1 MSLLKWKKLAK
12 QKTELGNKINFVHDT
27 ILKKQLGEKTSQ
39 ESFQKAFK
47 PITTKLDEVAFRNL
61 NIPRLTKK
69 RGKKL
74 GVPDYGIALEDEDIP
89 DYGLDDFFDEG
100 LVPENKKQI
109 VPKPP
114 TYEESLKDILEG
126 KKQIY
131 VDPQYFPEGP
141 QDMPPKYEED
151 EEIDYA
157 LNVEDE
163 AIALKEAEEAAEAE
177 EAEEVSANRILDHLK
192 LSNYDDIE
200 KQLNQPEMTP
210 LMSRNFLNRKVKDA
224 KIERNRLNG
233 LKAQVT
239 HKYNKGEMSKAERA
253 LQNKGI
259 DDVRVV
265 LNQYIKYQE
274 IQAKMFDDQMK
285 KGSGLKKKKR
295 GGNIVFFNDVKQLLK
310 KLELIVGE
318 ILAGNTSIEMRNTGV
333 AILDMLLKTSKINKA
348 QHEKLY
354 KTYFKI

>member
-27 ILKKQLGEKTSQ
+27 ILKNQLGEKTSQ

-114 TYEESLKDILEG
+114 TYEESLKDILE
-126 KKQIY
+126 
-131 VDPQYFPEGP
+131 DNFSEEP
-141 QDMPPKYEED
+141 QDLPPEYDED

-157 LNVEDE
+157 LDDED
-163 AIALKEAEEAAEAE
+163 
-177 EAEEVSANRILDHLK
+177 SANMILDDLD

-200 KQLNQPEMTP
+200 KQINQPEMTQRKIKKYVNKK
-210 LMSRNFLNRKVKDA
+210 LKDAEFRRNQLKGFKTHVTKDYTKGKIGEAQKTMEHKRIDNARAVINQFIKHYENKVKMM
-224 KIERNRLNG
+224 E
-233 LKAQVT
+233 
-239 HKYNKGEMSKAERA
+239 
-253 LQNKGI
+253 
-259 DDVRVV
+259 
-265 LNQYIKYQE
+265 
-274 IQAKMFDDQMK
+274 
-285 KGSGLKKKKR
+285 GSGLKKR

-354 KTYFKI
+354 KTYFKV

>member
-1 MSLLKWKKLAK
+1 MSLLEWKKLAK

-27 ILKKQLGEKTSQ
+27 ILKNQLGEKTSQ
-39 ESFQKAFK
+39 ESLQKVFK
-47 PITTKLDEVAFRNL
+47 PITTKLDDAAFRNL

-69 RGKKL
+69 RGRKQ

-126 KKQIY
+126 KKKIY
-131 VDPQYFPEGP
+131 VDPQYFPEKKP
-141 QDMPPKYEED
+141 QDLPPEYEED

-157 LNVEDE
+157 LDEED
-163 AIALKEAEEAAEAE
+163 
-177 EAEEVSANRILDHLK
+177 SDNMILDDLG

-200 KQLNQPEMTP
+200 KQINQPEMTP
-210 LMSRNFLNRKVKDA
+210 RKIEKYLNKKLKDA
-224 KIERNRLNG
+224 DFRRNQ
-233 LKAQVT
+233 LKGRKSQVSQA
-239 HKYNKGEMSKAERA
+239 YNKGKIGEAEKTLKYKRIDNARA
-253 LQNKGI
+253 
-259 DDVRVV
+259 VV
-265 LNQYIKYQE
+265 NQYIMHYGNKVKIME
-274 IQAKMFDDQMK
+274 
-285 KGSGLKKKKR
+285 GSGLKKR
-295 GGNIVFFNDVKQLLK
+295 GGNIVFFNDAKQLLK

>member
-27 ILKKQLGEKTSQ
+27 ILKNQLGEKTSQ

-47 PITTKLDEVAFRNL
+47 PITTKLDDVAFRNL

-100 LVPENKKQI
+100 LGPENKKQI

-114 TYEESLKDILEG
+114 TYEESLQDILEG

-131 VDPQYFPEGP
+131 VNPQYFPEEP
-141 QDMPPKYEED
+141 QDMPPEYKED

-157 LNVEDE
+157 LDEED
-163 AIALKEAEEAAEAE
+163 
-177 EAEEVSANRILDHLK
+177 SANTILDDLG
-192 LSNYDDIE
+192 LSNYDTIE
-200 KQLNQPEMTP
+200 KQLNQPEMTQ
-210 LMSRNFLNRKVKDA
+210 RRIKRYIDRKLEAATTK
-224 KIERNRLNG
+224 RYQLNG
-233 LKAQVT
+233 YKTQVSK
-239 HKYNKGEMSKAERA
+239 KYNKGKIVEAEKNMEFKRIDNARA
-253 LQNKGI
+253 
-259 DDVRVV
+259 V
-265 LNQYIKYQE
+265 LNQYIKHYE
-274 IQAKMFDDQMK
+274 NKVKMME
-285 KGSGLKKKKR
+285 GSGLKKR

-354 KTYFKI
+354 KTYFKV

>member
-39 ESFQKAFK
+39 ESLQKVFK
-47 PITTKLDEVAFRNL
+47 PITTKLDDVAFRNL
-61 NIPRLTKK
+61 NIPRLKK
-69 RGKKL
+69 RGRNR
-74 GVPDYGIALEDEDIP
+74 GVPDYAVGVEDEDGGIP

-131 VDPQYFPEGP
+131 VDPQYFPEEP
-141 QDMPPKYEED
+141 QDMPPEYEEY

-157 LNVEDE
+157 LDEED
-163 AIALKEAEEAAEAE
+163 
-177 EAEEVSANRILDHLK
+177 SANMILDELD

-210 LMSRNFLNRKVKDA
+210 RKIKRYIDKKLTDANIKRNQ
-224 KIERNRLNG
+224 
-233 LKAQVT
+233 LKGYKSQVSQA
-239 HKYNKGEMSKAERA
+239 YNKGKISEAQKTMDYKRIDNARA
-253 LQNKGI
+253 
-259 DDVRVV
+259 V
-265 LNQYIKYQE
+265 LNQYIKHYE
-274 IQAKMFDDQMK
+274 NKVETIQ
-285 KGSGLKKKKR
+285 GSGIKKR

-310 KLELIVGE
+310 KLELIIGE
-318 ILAGNTSIEMRNTGV
+318 ISAGNTSIEMRNTGV

-354 KTYFKI
+354 KSYFKII

>member
-1 MSLLKWKKLAK
+1 MSLLEWKKLAK

-27 ILKKQLGEKTSQ
+27 ILKNQLGEKTSQ
-39 ESFQKAFK
+39 ESLQKVFK
-47 PITTKLDEVAFRNL
+47 PITTKLDDVAFRNL
-61 NIPRLTKK
+61 NIPRLKK
-69 RGKKL
+69 RGRNR
-74 GVPDYGIALEDEDIP
+74 GVPDYAVGVEDEDGGIP

-131 VDPQYFPEGP
+131 VDPQYFPEEP
-141 QDMPPKYEED
+141 QDLPPEYEED

-157 LNVEDE
+157 LDEED
-163 AIALKEAEEAAEAE
+163 
-177 EAEEVSANRILDHLK
+177 SANKILDDLG

-200 KQLNQPEMTP
+200 KQLNKPEMP
-210 LMSRNFLNRKVKDA
+210 
-224 KIERNRLNG
+224 KI
-233 LKAQVT
+233 
-239 HKYNKGEMSKAERA
+239 
-253 LQNKGI
+253 QNKPFLKKKLEAANHKRNQLKGYKSQVSQAYTRGEIGEAQKTMDYKRI
-259 DDVRVV
+259 DNARAV
-265 LNQYIKYQE
+265 LNQYIKHYE
-274 IQAKMFDDQMK
+274 NKLK
-285 KGSGLKKKKR
+285 EGSGLKKR
-295 GGNIVFFNDVKQLLK
+295 GGNIVFFNDAKQLLK

-318 ILAGNTSIEMRNTGV
+318 ISAGNTSIEMRNTGV

>member
-12 QKTELGNKINFVHDT
+12 QKTELGNKINFDHDT
-27 ILKKQLGEKTSQ
+27 ILKNQLGEKTSQ
-39 ESFQKAFK
+39 ESFQKVFE
-47 PITTKLDEVAFRNL
+47 PITSKLDDVALRNL

-74 GVPDYGIALEDEDIP
+74 DVPDYAVNIEDEDGGIP

-131 VDPQYFPEGP
+131 VDPQYFPEEP
-141 QDMPPKYEED
+141 QDMPPGYEED

-157 LNVEDE
+157 LDEEDSDN
-163 AIALKEAEEAAEAE
+163 L
-177 EAEEVSANRILDHLK
+177 ILDDLK

-200 KQLNQPEMTP
+200 MQLNQPEMTK
-210 LMSRNFLNRKVKDA
+210 RKIKPYLTK
-224 KIERNRLNG
+224 KIEAAVHKRNQ
-233 LKAQVT
+233 LKGSKTQVLL
-239 HKYNKGEMSKAERA
+239 KYKIGKIGEAEMTQDSKR
-253 LQNKGI
+253 I
-259 DDVRVV
+259 DNARGV
-265 LNQYIKYQE
+265 LNQYIKHYE
-274 IQAKMFDDQMK
+274 NKVKMME
-285 KGSGLKKKKR
+285 GSGLKKR

-318 ILAGNTSIEMRNTGV
+318 ILAGNTSIKMRNTGV
-333 AILDMLLKTSKINKA
+333 AILDMLLRTSTINKA

-354 KTYFKI
+354 KAYFQK

>member
-39 ESFQKAFK
+39 ESLQKVFK
-47 PITTKLDEVAFRNL
+47 PITTKLDDVAFRNL
-61 NIPRLTKK
+61 NIPRLKK
-69 RGKKL
+69 RGRNR
-74 GVPDYGIALEDEDIP
+74 GVPDYAVGVEDEDGGIP

-131 VDPQYFPEGP
+131 VDPQYFPEEP
-141 QDMPPKYEED
+141 QDLPPEYEED

-157 LNVEDE
+157 LDEED
-163 AIALKEAEEAAEAE
+163 
-177 EAEEVSANRILDHLK
+177 SDNMILDELD

-200 KQLNQPEMTP
+200 KQLKQPEMTP
-210 LMSRNFLNRKVKDA
+210 RKIKRYIDKKLTDANIKRNQ
-224 KIERNRLNG
+224 
-233 LKAQVT
+233 LKGYKSQVSQA
-239 HKYNKGEMSKAERA
+239 YNKGKISAAQKTMDYKRIDNARA
-253 LQNKGI
+253 
-259 DDVRVV
+259 V
-265 LNQYIKYQE
+265 LNQYIKHYE
-274 IQAKMFDDQMK
+274 NKVETIQ
-285 KGSGLKKKKR
+285 GSGIKKR

>member
-1 MSLLKWKKLAK
+1 MSLLEWKKLAK

-27 ILKKQLGEKTSQ
+27 ILKNQLGEKTSQ
-39 ESFQKAFK
+39 ESLQKVFK
-47 PITTKLDEVAFRNL
+47 PITTKLDDVAFRNL
-61 NIPRLTKK
+61 NIPRLKK
-69 RGKKL
+69 RGRNR
-74 GVPDYGIALEDEDIP
+74 GVPDYAVGVEDEDGGIP

-114 TYEESLKDILEG
+114 AYEESLKDILEG

-131 VDPQYFPEGP
+131 VDPQYFPEEP
-141 QDMPPKYEED
+141 QDLPPEYEED
-151 EEIDYA
+151 DEIDYA
-157 LNVEDE
+157 LDEED
-163 AIALKEAEEAAEAE
+163 
-177 EAEEVSANRILDHLK
+177 SANMILDELE

-200 KQLNQPEMTP
+200 KQIIQPEMTP
-210 LMSRNFLNRKVKDA
+210 RKIKRYIDKKLKDA
-224 KIERNRLNG
+224 EFRRNQ
-233 LKAQVT
+233 LKGY
-239 HKYNKGEMSKAERA
+239 KSNISKDYNKGKIGEAQKTMDYKRIDNARA
-253 LQNKGI
+253 
-259 DDVRVV
+259 V
-265 LNQYIKYQE
+265 LNQYIKHYANKVKRME
-274 IQAKMFDDQMK
+274 
-285 KGSGLKKKKR
+285 GSGLKKR

-318 ILAGNTSIEMRNTGV
+318 ISAGNTSIEMRNTGV

>member
-27 ILKKQLGEKTSQ
+27 ILKNQLGEKISQ

-47 PITTKLDEVAFRNL
+47 PITTKLDDVTFRNL

-69 RGKKL
+69 HGKKL

-89 DYGLDDFFDEG
+89 DYGLDDFFDEC

-114 TYEESLKDILEG
+114 TYEESLQDILEG

-131 VDPQYFPEGP
+131 VNPQYFPEEP
-141 QDMPPKYEED
+141 QDLPPEYEED

-157 LNVEDE
+157 LVEED
-163 AIALKEAEEAAEAE
+163 
-177 EAEEVSANRILDHLK
+177 SANMILDDVGLP
-192 LSNYDDIE
+192 NYDDIE
-200 KQLNQPEMTP
+200 KQLNQPEMTQK
-210 LMSRNFLNRKVKDA
+210 RIKRYVDKQ
-224 KIERNRLNG
+224 
-233 LKAQVT
+233 LKNAEFKRHQLKGFKSQVSQA
-239 HKYNKGEMSKAERA
+239 YNKGKISEAQKTLEYKR
-253 LQNKGI
+253 I
-259 DDVRVV
+259 DNARVV
-265 LNQYIKYQE
+265 LNQYIKHYE
-274 IQAKMFDDQMK
+274 NKVKMK
-285 KGSGLKKKKR
+285 KGSALKKR

>member
-1 MSLLKWKKLAK
+1 MSLLEWKKLAK
-12 QKTELGNKINFVHDT
+12 QKTELGNKINFVHNT
-27 ILKKQLGEKTSQ
+27 ILKNQLGEKTSQ
-39 ESFQKAFK
+39 ESLQKVFK
-47 PITTKLDEVAFRNL
+47 PITTKLDDVAFRNL

-69 RGKKL
+69 RGIKQ

-114 TYEESLKDILEG
+114 TYEESLKDVLEG
-126 KKQIY
+126 KKQIF
-131 VDPQYFPEGP
+131 DEEPPE
-141 QDMPPKYEED
+141 YEED

-157 LNVEDE
+157 LDAEDS
-163 AIALKEAEEAAEAE
+163 
-177 EAEEVSANRILDHLK
+177 VNMILDELE

-200 KQLNQPEMTP
+200 KQINQPEMTP
-210 LMSRNFLNRKVKDA
+210 RKIEKYLNKKLKDA
-224 KIERNRLNG
+224 DFRRNQ
-233 LKAQVT
+233 LKGRKSQVSQA
-239 HKYNKGEMSKAERA
+239 YNKGKIGEAE
-253 LQNKGI
+253 KTMKHKSI
-259 DDVRVV
+259 DNARVV
-265 LNQYIKYQE
+265 LNQYIEHYGNKV
-274 IQAKMFDDQMK
+274 KMME
-285 KGSGLKKKKR
+285 GSGLKKR

-318 ILAGNTSIEMRNTGV
+318 ISAGNTSIEMRNTGV

>member
-39 ESFQKAFK
+39 ESLQKVFK
-47 PITTKLDEVAFRNL
+47 PITTKLDDVAFRNL
-61 NIPRLTKK
+61 NIPRLKK
-69 RGKKL
+69 RGRNR
-74 GVPDYGIALEDEDIP
+74 GVPDYAVGVEDEDGGIP

-131 VDPQYFPEGP
+131 VDPQYFPEEP
-141 QDMPPKYEED
+141 QDMPPEYKED

-157 LNVEDE
+157 LDEED
-163 AIALKEAEEAAEAE
+163 
-177 EAEEVSANRILDHLK
+177 SANMILDELD

-210 LMSRNFLNRKVKDA
+210 RKIKRYIDKKLTDANIKRNQ
-224 KIERNRLNG
+224 
-233 LKAQVT
+233 LKGYKSQVSQA
-239 HKYNKGEMSKAERA
+239 YNKGKISEAQKTMDYKRIDNARA
-253 LQNKGI
+253 
-259 DDVRVV
+259 V
-265 LNQYIKYQE
+265 LNQYIKHYE
-274 IQAKMFDDQMK
+274 NKVETIQ
-285 KGSGLKKKKR
+285 GSGIKKR

>member
-1 MSLLKWKKLAK
+1 MSLLEWKKLAK

-27 ILKKQLGEKTSQ
+27 ILKNQLGEKTSQ
-39 ESFQKAFK
+39 ESLQKVFK
-47 PITTKLDEVAFRNL
+47 PITPKLDEVALRNL
-61 NIPRLTKK
+61 NIPRPKK
-69 RGKKL
+69 RGRNR
-74 GVPDYGIALEDEDIP
+74 GVPDYAVGVEDEDGGIP

-131 VDPQYFPEGP
+131 VDPQYFPEEP
-141 QDMPPKYEED
+141 QDMPPEYEED

-157 LNVEDE
+157 LDEED
-163 AIALKEAEEAAEAE
+163 
-177 EAEEVSANRILDHLK
+177 SANMILDELE

-200 KQLNQPEMTP
+200 KQINQPEMTQ
-210 LMSRNFLNRKVKDA
+210 RKIKKYVNKKLKDA
-224 KIERNRLNG
+224 EFRRNQ
-233 LKAQVT
+233 LKG
-239 HKYNKGEMSKAERA
+239 KKGNISKEYNKGKIGEAEKTMKHKR
-253 LQNKGI
+253 I
-259 DDVRVV
+259 DNARVV
-265 LNQYIKYQE
+265 LNQYIKHYE
-274 IQAKMFDDQMK
+274 NKVKTME
-285 KGSGLKKKKR
+285 GSGLKKR

-310 KLELIVGE
+310 QLELIVGV
-318 ILAGNTSIEMRNTGV
+318 ISAGNTSIEMRNTGV

>member
-39 ESFQKAFK
+39 ESLQKVFK
-47 PITTKLDEVAFRNL
+47 PITTKLDDVAFMNL
-61 NIPRLTKK
+61 NIPRLKK
-69 RGKKL
+69 RGRNR
-74 GVPDYGIALEDEDIP
+74 GVPDYAVGVEDEDGGIP

-100 LVPENKKQI
+100 LVPENEKQI

-131 VDPQYFPEGP
+131 VDPQYFPEEP
-141 QDMPPKYEED
+141 LEDLPPEYEED
-151 EEIDYA
+151 EED
-157 LNVEDE
+157 
-163 AIALKEAEEAAEAE
+163 
-177 EAEEVSANRILDHLK
+177 SANMILDELE

-210 LMSRNFLNRKVKDA
+210 KKSKKYIDKKLTYANIKRNQLKGYKSQVSQAYKKG
-224 KIERNRLNG
+224 KIGE
-233 LKAQVT
+233 AQKT
-239 HKYNKGEMSKAERA
+239 MDYKRIDNARA
-253 LQNKGI
+253 
-259 DDVRVV
+259 V
-265 LNQYIKYQE
+265 LNQYIKHYGNKVKTME
-274 IQAKMFDDQMK
+274 
-285 KGSGLKKKKR
+285 GSGLKKR
-295 GGNIVFFNDVKQLLK
+295 GGNIVFFNDAKQLLK

-354 KTYFKI
+354 KTYFKV

>member
-1 MSLLKWKKLAK
+1 MSLLEWKKLPK

-27 ILKKQLGEKTSQ
+27 ILKNQLGEKTSQ
-39 ESFQKAFK
+39 ESFQKVFK
-47 PITTKLDEVAFRNL
+47 PITTKLDEVALRNL
-61 NIPRLTKK
+61 NIPRLKK
-69 RGKKL
+69 RGRNR
-74 GVPDYGIALEDEDIP
+74 GVPDYAVGVEDEDGGIP

-100 LVPENKKQI
+100 LVPENEKQI

-131 VDPQYFPEGP
+131 VDPQYFPEEP
-141 QDMPPKYEED
+141 QDMPPEYEED

-157 LNVEDE
+157 LDEED
-163 AIALKEAEEAAEAE
+163 
-177 EAEEVSANRILDHLK
+177 SANMILDELE

-200 KQLNQPEMTP
+200 KQINQPEMTQ
-210 LMSRNFLNRKVKDA
+210 RKIKKYVNKKLKDA
-224 KIERNRLNG
+224 EFRRNQ
-233 LKAQVT
+233 LKGHKTHVSKEYNRGKMGEAQKT
-239 HKYNKGEMSKAERA
+239 MEHKR
-253 LQNKGI
+253 I
-259 DDVRVV
+259 DNASAV
-265 LNQYIKYQE
+265 LGQYIKHYKNKVKTME
-274 IQAKMFDDQMK
+274 
-285 KGSGLKKKKR
+285 GSGLKKR

>member
-39 ESFQKAFK
+39 ESLQKVFK
-47 PITTKLDEVAFRNL
+47 PITTKLDDVAFRNL
-61 NIPRLTKK
+61 NIPRLKK
-69 RGKKL
+69 RGRNR
-74 GVPDYGIALEDEDIP
+74 GVPDYAVGVEDEDGGIP

-131 VDPQYFPEGP
+131 VDPQYFPEEP
-141 QDMPPKYEED
+141 QDIPPEY

-157 LNVEDE
+157 LDEED
-163 AIALKEAEEAAEAE
+163 
-177 EAEEVSANRILDHLK
+177 SANMILDELD

-210 LMSRNFLNRKVKDA
+210 RKIKRYIDKKLTDANIKRNQ
-224 KIERNRLNG
+224 
-233 LKAQVT
+233 LKGYKSQVSQA
-239 HKYNKGEMSKAERA
+239 YNKGKISEAQKTMDYKRIDNARA
-253 LQNKGI
+253 
-259 DDVRVV
+259 V
-265 LNQYIKYQE
+265 LNQYIKHYE
-274 IQAKMFDDQMK
+274 NKVETIQ
-285 KGSGLKKKKR
+285 GSGIKKR

-310 KLELIVGE
+310 KLELIIGE
-318 ILAGNTSIEMRNTGV
+318 ISAGNTSIEMRNTGV
-333 AILDMLLKTSKINKA
+333 AILDMLLKTSKLNKA

-354 KTYFKI
+354 KSYFKII

>member
-1 MSLLKWKKLAK
+1 MSLLEWKKLAK

-27 ILKKQLGEKTSQ
+27 ILKNQLGEKISQ

-47 PITTKLDEVAFRNL
+47 PITTKLDDVAFRNL

-74 GVPDYGIALEDEDIP
+74 GVPDYGIALEDEDEDIP
-89 DYGLDDFFDEG
+89 DYGLDNFFDEG
-100 LVPENKKQI
+100 LGPENEKQI

-131 VDPQYFPEGP
+131 VNPQYFPEEP
-141 QDMPPKYEED
+141 QDLPPEYEED
-151 EEIDYA
+151 DYA
-157 LNVEDE
+157 LDEED
-163 AIALKEAEEAAEAE
+163 
-177 EAEEVSANRILDHLK
+177 SANMILDDLG

-200 KQLNQPEMTP
+200 KQINQPEMTQKKIK
-210 LMSRNFLNRKVKDA
+210 LYINKKLKDA
-224 KIERNRLNG
+224 E
-233 LKAQVT
+233 LKRHQLKGYKSQVSQS
-239 HKYNKGEMSKAERA
+239 YNKGKISEAQKTMDYKRIDNARA
-253 LQNKGI
+253 
-259 DDVRVV
+259 V
-265 LNQYIKYQE
+265 LNQYIKHYE
-274 IQAKMFDDQMK
+274 NKVKMM
-285 KGSGLKKKKR
+285 KGSGLKKR

>member
-47 PITTKLDEVAFRNL
+47 PITTKLDDVALRNL

-100 LVPENKKQI
+100 LVPENEKQI
-109 VPKPP
+109 VAKPP
-114 TYEESLKDILEG
+114 PYEESLKDVFEG

-131 VDPQYFPEGP
+131 VNPQNFPEEP
-141 QDMPPKYEED
+141 QDMPPEYEED

-157 LNVEDE
+157 LDEED
-163 AIALKEAEEAAEAE
+163 
-177 EAEEVSANRILDHLK
+177 SANMILDDLG

-200 KQLNQPEMTP
+200 KQLSQPEMTQRRIKRYIDKK
-210 LMSRNFLNRKVKDA
+210 LESAIKKRHQ
-224 KIERNRLNG
+224 LNG
-233 LKAQVT
+233 LKSQVS
-239 HKYNKGEMSKAERA
+239 HAYKKEKIGEAEKTQEYKRIDNARA
-253 LQNKGI
+253 
-259 DDVRVV
+259 V
-265 LNQYIKYQE
+265 LNQYIKHYE
-274 IQAKMFDDQMK
+274 NKVEMM
-285 KGSGLKKKKR
+285 KGSRLKKR

-354 KTYFKI
+354 KTYFKV

>member
-1 MSLLKWKKLAK
+1 MSLLEWKKLAK

-27 ILKKQLGEKTSQ
+27 ILKNQLGEKTSQ

-47 PITTKLDEVAFRNL
+47 PITTKLDDVAFRNL
-61 NIPRLTKK
+61 NIPRLKK
-69 RGKKL
+69 RGRNR
-74 GVPDYGIALEDEDIP
+74 GVPDYAVGVEDEDGGIP

-100 LVPENKKQI
+100 LAPENKKQI

-131 VDPQYFPEGP
+131 VDPQYFPEEP
-141 QDMPPKYEED
+141 QDMPPEYEED

-157 LNVEDE
+157 LDEED
-163 AIALKEAEEAAEAE
+163 
-177 EAEEVSANRILDHLK
+177 SANMILDELD

-210 LMSRNFLNRKVKDA
+210 RKIKRYIDKKLKDA
-224 KIERNRLNG
+224 IKVRNQ
-233 LKAQVT
+233 LKGRKSQASQA
-239 HKYNKGEMSKAERA
+239 YNKGNLNEAEKTIVFKILDNERA
-253 LQNKGI
+253 
-259 DDVRVV
+259 V
-265 LNQYIKYQE
+265 LNQYIEHYGNKV
-274 IQAKMFDDQMK
+274 KMME
-285 KGSGLKKKKR
+285 GSGLKKKR

>member
-39 ESFQKAFK
+39 ESLQKVFK
-47 PITTKLDEVAFRNL
+47 PITTKLDDVAFMNL

-69 RGKKL
+69 RGKKQ
-74 GVPDYGIALEDEDIP
+74 GVPDYAVNIEDEDGGIP

-100 LVPENKKQI
+100 IVPDNKKQI

-114 TYEESLKDILEG
+114 TYEESLQDILEG

-131 VDPQYFPEGP
+131 VDPQYFPEEP
-141 QDMPPKYEED
+141 QDMPPEYEED

-157 LNVEDE
+157 LDEED
-163 AIALKEAEEAAEAE
+163 
-177 EAEEVSANRILDHLK
+177 SANMILDELE

-200 KQLNQPEMTP
+200 KQINQPEMTP
-210 LMSRNFLNRKVKDA
+210 RKIKRYIDKKLKDA
-224 KIERNRLNG
+224 EFRRNQ
-233 LKAQVT
+233 LKGHKT
-239 HKYNKGEMSKAERA
+239 HLSKEYNKGKIGEAQKTLESKRIDNARA
-253 LQNKGI
+253 
-259 DDVRVV
+259 V
-265 LNQYIKYQE
+265 LNQYIKHYE
-274 IQAKMFDDQMK
+274 NKLK
-285 KGSGLKKKKR
+285 EGSGLKKR
-295 GGNIVFFNDVKQLLK
+295 GGNIVFFNDAKQLLK

-318 ILAGNTSIEMRNTGV
+318 ISAGNTSIEMRNTGV

>member
-1 MSLLKWKKLAK
+1 MSLLEWKKLAK

-27 ILKKQLGEKTSQ
+27 ILKNQLGEKTSQ
-39 ESFQKAFK
+39 ESLQKVFK
-47 PITTKLDEVAFRNL
+47 PITTKLDDVAFMNL
-61 NIPRLTKK
+61 NIPRLKK
-69 RGKKL
+69 RGRNR
-74 GVPDYGIALEDEDIP
+74 GVPDYAVGVEDEDGGIP

-131 VDPQYFPEGP
+131 VDPQYFPEEP
-141 QDMPPKYEED
+141 QDMPPEYEED

-157 LNVEDE
+157 LDE
-163 AIALKEAEEAAEAE
+163 EN
-177 EAEEVSANRILDHLK
+177 SANMILDELD

-210 LMSRNFLNRKVKDA
+210 LKIKRYIDKKLTDANIKRNQ
-224 KIERNRLNG
+224 
-233 LKAQVT
+233 LKGYKSQVSQA
-239 HKYNKGEMSKAERA
+239 YNKGKISEAQKTMDYKRIDNARA
-253 LQNKGI
+253 
-259 DDVRVV
+259 V
-265 LNQYIKYQE
+265 LNQYIKHYE
-274 IQAKMFDDQMK
+274 NKVKTME
-285 KGSGLKKKKR
+285 GSGLKKR

-318 ILAGNTSIEMRNTGV
+318 ISAGNTSIEMRNTGV

-348 QHEKLY
+348 QHEKLC

>member
-1 MSLLKWKKLAK
+1 MSLLEWKKLAK

-27 ILKKQLGEKTSQ
+27 ILKNQLGEKTSQ
-39 ESFQKAFK
+39 ESLQKVFK
-47 PITTKLDEVAFRNL
+47 PITTKLDDVAFMNL
-61 NIPRLTKK
+61 NIPRLKK
-69 RGKKL
+69 RGRNR
-74 GVPDYGIALEDEDIP
+74 GVPDYAVGVEDEDGGIP

-100 LVPENKKQI
+100 LPENKKQI

-114 TYEESLKDILEG
+114 TYEESLKDVLEG

-131 VDPQYFPEGP
+131 VDPQYFPEEP
-141 QDMPPKYEED
+141 QDMPPEYEED

-157 LNVEDE
+157 LDEED
-163 AIALKEAEEAAEAE
+163 
-177 EAEEVSANRILDHLK
+177 SANMILDELE

-200 KQLNQPEMTP
+200 KQIIQPEMTP
-210 LMSRNFLNRKVKDA
+210 RKIKRYIDKKLKDA
-224 KIERNRLNG
+224 IKVRNQ
-233 LKAQVT
+233 LKGRKSQASQA
-239 HKYNKGEMSKAERA
+239 YNKGNLNEAEKT
-253 LQNKGI
+253 LVFKILDNE
-259 DDVRVV
+259 RVV
-265 LNQYIKYQE
+265 VNQYIKHYANKVKTME
-274 IQAKMFDDQMK
+274 
-285 KGSGLKKKKR
+285 GSGLKKR

>member
-12 QKTELGNKINFVHDT
+12 QKTELGNKINFFVHDT
-27 ILKKQLGEKTSQ
+27 ILKNQLGEKISQ

-47 PITTKLDEVAFRNL
+47 PITTKLDDVAFRNL

-74 GVPDYGIALEDEDIP
+74 GVPDYGIALKDEDIP

-100 LVPENKKQI
+100 LVPENEKQI
-109 VPKPP
+109 VAKLP
-114 TYEESLKDILEG
+114 TYEESLKDVFEG
-126 KKQIY
+126 KKQN
-131 VDPQYFPEGP
+131 FPEEP
-141 QDMPPKYEED
+141 QDMPPEYEED

-157 LNVEDE
+157 LDEED
-163 AIALKEAEEAAEAE
+163 
-177 EAEEVSANRILDHLK
+177 SANMILDDLG

-200 KQLNQPEMTP
+200 KQLSQPEMTQRRIKRYIDKK
-210 LMSRNFLNRKVKDA
+210 LESAIKKRHQ
-224 KIERNRLNG
+224 LNG
-233 LKAQVT
+233 LKSQVS
-239 HKYNKGEMSKAERA
+239 HAYKKEKIGEAEKTQEYKRIDNARA
-253 LQNKGI
+253 
-259 DDVRVV
+259 V
-265 LNQYIKYQE
+265 LNQYIKHYE
-274 IQAKMFDDQMK
+274 NKMK
-285 KGSGLKKKKR
+285 EGSGLKKR

>member
-1 MSLLKWKKLAK
+1 MSLLEWKKLAK

-27 ILKKQLGEKTSQ
+27 ILKNQLGEKTSQ

-114 TYEESLKDILEG
+114 TYEESLKDVLEG

-131 VDPQYFPEGP
+131 DEEPPE
-141 QDMPPKYEED
+141 YEED

-157 LNVEDE
+157 LDE
-163 AIALKEAEEAAEAE
+163 GD
-177 EAEEVSANRILDHLK
+177 SANMILDELE

-200 KQLNQPEMTP
+200 KQINQPEMTQ
-210 LMSRNFLNRKVKDA
+210 RKIKKYVNKKLKDA
-224 KIERNRLNG
+224 EFKRNQLKGYKTNVSKDYNRGKIGEAEKT
-233 LKAQVT
+233 LKYKRIDNA
-239 HKYNKGEMSKAERA
+239 RA
-253 LQNKGI
+253 
-259 DDVRVV
+259 V
-265 LNQYIKYQE
+265 LNQFIEYYGNKVKTME
-274 IQAKMFDDQMK
+274 
-285 KGSGLKKKKR
+285 GSGFKKR

>member
-27 ILKKQLGEKTSQ
+27 ILKNQLGEKTSQ

-47 PITTKLDEVAFRNL
+47 PITTKLDDVVLRNL

-100 LVPENKKQI
+100 LVPENEKQI

-131 VDPQYFPEGP
+131 VDPQYFPEEP
-141 QDMPPKYEED
+141 QDMPPEYEDD

-157 LNVEDE
+157 LDEED
-163 AIALKEAEEAAEAE
+163 
-177 EAEEVSANRILDHLK
+177 SANAVLDDLG
-192 LSNYDDIE
+192 LPNYDDIE
-200 KQLNQPEMTP
+200 KQINQPEMTKKRIVKFIGKT
-210 LMSRNFLNRKVKDA
+210 LKDA
-224 KIERNRLNG
+224 EYKRHQ
-233 LKAQVT
+233 LKGPKAHVSM
-239 HKYNKGEMSKAERA
+239 KYNKGKISEAQKSLEYKR
-253 LQNKGI
+253 I
-259 DDVRVV
+259 DNAGAV
-265 LNQYIKYQE
+265 LKQYIEYLKHYE
-274 IQAKMFDDQMK
+274 NVVKPK
-285 KGSGLKKKKR
+285 KGSGLKKR
-295 GGNIVFFNDVKQLLK
+295 GGNVIFFNDAKHLIK

-318 ILAGNTSIEMRNTGV
+318 ILAGNTSTEMRNTGV
-333 AILDMLLKTSKINKA
+333 AILDMLLRKSEINKA

>member
-1 MSLLKWKKLAK
+1 MSLLEWKKLAK

-27 ILKKQLGEKTSQ
+27 ILKNQLGEKTSQ
-39 ESFQKAFK
+39 ESLQKVFK
-47 PITTKLDEVAFRNL
+47 PITTKLDDVAFRNL
-61 NIPRLTKK
+61 NIPRLKK
-69 RGKKL
+69 RGRNR
-74 GVPDYGIALEDEDIP
+74 GVPDYAVGVEDEDGGIP

-131 VDPQYFPEGP
+131 VDPQYFPEEP
-141 QDMPPKYEED
+141 QDMPPEYEED

-157 LNVEDE
+157 LDEED
-163 AIALKEAEEAAEAE
+163 
-177 EAEEVSANRILDHLK
+177 SANMILEELD

-210 LMSRNFLNRKVKDA
+210 RKIKRYIDKKLTDANIKRNQ
-224 KIERNRLNG
+224 
-233 LKAQVT
+233 LKGYKSQVSQA
-239 HKYNKGEMSKAERA
+239 YNKGKISEAQKTMDYKRIDNARA
-253 LQNKGI
+253 
-259 DDVRVV
+259 V
-265 LNQYIKYQE
+265 LNQYIKHYE
-274 IQAKMFDDQMK
+274 NKVETIQ
-285 KGSGLKKKKR
+285 GSGIKKR

-318 ILAGNTSIEMRNTGV
+318 ISAGNTSIEMRNTGV

>member
-1 MSLLKWKKLAK
+1 MSLLEWKKLAK

-27 ILKKQLGEKTSQ
+27 ILKNQLGEKTSQ
-39 ESFQKAFK
+39 ESLQKVFK
-47 PITTKLDEVAFRNL
+47 PITTKLDDVAFRNL
-61 NIPRLTKK
+61 NIPRLKK
-69 RGKKL
+69 RGRNR
-74 GVPDYGIALEDEDIP
+74 GVPDYAVGVEDEDGGIP

-114 TYEESLKDILEG
+114 AYEESLKDILEG

-131 VDPQYFPEGP
+131 VDPQYFPEEP
-141 QDMPPKYEED
+141 QDLPPEYEED

-157 LNVEDE
+157 LDEED
-163 AIALKEAEEAAEAE
+163 
-177 EAEEVSANRILDHLK
+177 SANMILDDLG
-192 LSNYDDIE
+192 LSNYDTIE
-200 KQLNQPEMTP
+200 KQINQPEMTQKKIKRYVDKK
-210 LMSRNFLNRKVKDA
+210 LKDA
-224 KIERNRLNG
+224 EFKRHQLKGYKSQVSQAYSKGKIGE
-233 LKAQVT
+233 AQKT
-239 HKYNKGEMSKAERA
+239 MDYKRIDNARA
-253 LQNKGI
+253 
-259 DDVRVV
+259 V
-265 LNQYIKYQE
+265 LNQYIKHYANKVKTME
-274 IQAKMFDDQMK
+274 
-285 KGSGLKKKKR
+285 GSGLKKR

-318 ILAGNTSIEMRNTGV
+318 ISAGNTSIEMRNTGV

>member
-1 MSLLKWKKLAK
+1 MSLLEWKKLAK

-27 ILKKQLGEKTSQ
+27 ILKNQLGEKTSQ
-39 ESFQKAFK
+39 ESLQKVFK
-47 PITTKLDEVAFRNL
+47 PITTKLDDVAFRNL
-61 NIPRLTKK
+61 NIPRLKK
-69 RGKKL
+69 RGRNR
-74 GVPDYGIALEDEDIP
+74 GVPDYAVGVEDEDGGIP

-114 TYEESLKDILEG
+114 AYEESLKDILEG

-131 VDPQYFPEGP
+131 VDPQYFPEEP
-141 QDMPPKYEED
+141 QDLPPEYEED
-151 EEIDYA
+151 DEIDYA
-157 LNVEDE
+157 LDEED
-163 AIALKEAEEAAEAE
+163 
-177 EAEEVSANRILDHLK
+177 SANMILDELE

-200 KQLNQPEMTP
+200 KQIIQPEMTP
-210 LMSRNFLNRKVKDA
+210 RKIKRYIDKKLKDA
-224 KIERNRLNG
+224 EFRRNQ
-233 LKAQVT
+233 LKGY
-239 HKYNKGEMSKAERA
+239 KSNISKDYNKGKIGEAQKTMDYKRIDNARA
-253 LQNKGI
+253 
-259 DDVRVV
+259 V
-265 LNQYIKYQE
+265 LNQYIKHYANKVKTME
-274 IQAKMFDDQMK
+274 
-285 KGSGLKKKKR
+285 GSGLKKR

-318 ILAGNTSIEMRNTGV
+318 ISAGNTSIEMRNTGV

>member
-39 ESFQKAFK
+39 ESLQKVFK
-47 PITTKLDEVAFRNL
+47 PITTKLDDVAFRNL
-61 NIPRLTKK
+61 NIPRLKK
-69 RGKKL
+69 RGRNR
-74 GVPDYGIALEDEDIP
+74 GVPDYAVGVEDEDGGIP

-131 VDPQYFPEGP
+131 VDPQYFPEEP
-141 QDMPPKYEED
+141 QDLPPEYEED

-157 LNVEDE
+157 LDEED
-163 AIALKEAEEAAEAE
+163 
-177 EAEEVSANRILDHLK
+177 SDNMILDDLG

-200 KQLNQPEMTP
+200 KQINQPEMTQ
-210 LMSRNFLNRKVKDA
+210 RKIKKYVNKKLKDA
-224 KIERNRLNG
+224 EHKRNQ
-233 LKAQVT
+233 LKGRKTQVLLAYKKGDIGEAQKT
-239 HKYNKGEMSKAERA
+239 MDYKRIDNARA
-253 LQNKGI
+253 
-259 DDVRVV
+259 V
-265 LNQYIKYQE
+265 LNQYIKHY
-274 IQAKMFDDQMK
+274 ANKVKMM
-285 KGSGLKKKKR
+285 KGSGLKKR
-295 GGNIVFFNDVKQLLK
+295 GGNIVFFNDAKQLIK

-318 ILAGNTSIEMRNTGV
+318 ISAGNTSIEMRNTGV

>member
-1 MSLLKWKKLAK
+1 MSLLEWKKLAK

-27 ILKKQLGEKTSQ
+27 ILKNQLGEKTSQ
-39 ESFQKAFK
+39 ESLQKVFK
-47 PITTKLDEVAFRNL
+47 PITTKLDDVAFRNL
-61 NIPRLTKK
+61 NIPRLKK
-69 RGKKL
+69 RGRNR

-114 TYEESLKDILEG
+114 TYEESLKDVLEG

-131 VDPQYFPEGP
+131 DEEPPE
-141 QDMPPKYEED
+141 YEED

-157 LNVEDE
+157 LDE
-163 AIALKEAEEAAEAE
+163 GD
-177 EAEEVSANRILDHLK
+177 SANMILDELE

-200 KQLNQPEMTP
+200 KQINQPEMTQ
-210 LMSRNFLNRKVKDA
+210 RKIKKYVNKKLKDA
-224 KIERNRLNG
+224 EFRRNQ
-233 LKAQVT
+233 LKCSKAHAT
-239 HKYNKGEMSKAERA
+239 KEYNKGKIGEAEKTMKHKR
-253 LQNKGI
+253 I
-259 DDVRVV
+259 DNARVV
-265 LNQYIKYQE
+265 LNQYIKHYE
-274 IQAKMFDDQMK
+274 NKVEMME
-285 KGSGLKKKKR
+285 GSGLKKR

-318 ILAGNTSIEMRNTGV
+318 ISAGNTSIEMRNTGV

>member
-1 MSLLKWKKLAK
+1 MSLLEWKKLAK
-12 QKTELGNKINFVHDT
+12 QKTELGNKINFVHNT
-27 ILKKQLGEKTSQ
+27 ILKNQLGEKTSQ
-39 ESFQKAFK
+39 ESLQKVFK
-47 PITTKLDEVAFRNL
+47 PITTKLDDVAFRNL
-61 NIPRLTKK
+61 NIPRLKK

-74 GVPDYGIALEDEDIP
+74 GVPDYAVGVEDEDGGIP

-131 VDPQYFPEGP
+131 VDPQYFPEKP
-141 QDMPPKYEED
+141 QDSPPEYEED

-157 LNVEDE
+157 LDEED
-163 AIALKEAEEAAEAE
+163 
-177 EAEEVSANRILDHLK
+177 SANMILDDLE

-200 KQLNQPEMTP
+200 KQINLPEMTP
-210 LMSRNFLNRKVKDA
+210 RKIEKYLNKKLKDA
-224 KIERNRLNG
+224 DFRRNQ
-233 LKAQVT
+233 LKGRKSQVSQVSQA
-239 HKYNKGEMSKAERA
+239 YNKGKIGEAQKTMDYKR
-253 LQNKGI
+253 I
-259 DDVRVV
+259 DNASAV
-265 LNQYIKYQE
+265 LNQYIKHYE
-274 IQAKMFDDQMK
+274 NKLK
-285 KGSGLKKKKR
+285 EGSGLKKR

-318 ILAGNTSIEMRNTGV
+318 ISAGNTSIEMRNTGV
-333 AILDMLLKTSKINKA
+333 AILDMLLKTTKINKA